1 LARARARESDA
12 AAARPLRIAYLF
24 TSGTMASMWMAKET
38 GGFAKEGLDV
48 EVISMSSVLALPT
61 LIANEVDVI
70 QISAVPL
77 INASLRGFDVV
88 FVAGML
94 NTMIWDLYARP
105 EIKSADTLKGKIV
118 GTERPGSPV
127 AYGTLV
133 SLRKLGLTP
142 KDVQLRI
149 LGGSAQITAA
159 LQTNQISAGTASPPV
174 SFLLDR
180 SGFHSMTTTIDQPY
194 QNVGVVVRRGRMDEL
209 AGRLVPLLRS
219 VRAGLDRY
227 YSDKPFTMKVIAKYT
242 KETDPDVIERT
253 YEFYRKAGFRRELMI
268 SEPGVQGILNFLSET
283 LPEAKKAVPAQ
294 FFDVRFVRQ
303 LNSAK

>member
-1 LARARARESDA
+1 MRPTFLSQIHEVFAMKSSIHSPRHFAVVPIDVPMRRIASTIFVLTLAIAVANETDA
-12 AAARPLRIAYLF
+12 AATRPLRIASLL
-24 TSGTMASMWMAKET
+24 TSGPMASLWMAKET

-48 EVISMSSVLALPT
+48 AVISMSSVLALPA

-88 FVAGML
+88 FIAGML

-105 EIKSADTLKGKIV
+105 EIKSAEQLKGKIV

-180 SGFHSMTTTIDQPY
+180 SGFHSMTTTLDQPY
-194 QNVGVVVRRGRMDEL
+194 QNVGVVVRRGRLDE
-209 AGRLVPLLRS
+209 
-219 VRAGLDRY
+219 
-227 YSDKPFTMKVIAKYT
+227 
-242 KETDPDVIERT
+242 
-253 YEFYRKAGFRRELMI
+253 
-268 SEPGVQGILNFLSET
+268 
-283 LPEAKKAVPAQ
+283 
-294 FFDVRFVRQ
+294 
-303 LNSAK
+303 